1 MEAAEYR
8 QSFRF
13 KPVWDVIRRRG
24 AWKNI
29 DDVEFA
35 TLEWV
40 DWFNSRRLLVYGV
53 DTGHSSQGRRPSGWK
68 R

>member
-1 MEAAEYR
+1 MEAAEKR

-13 KPVWDVIRRRG
+13 EPVWEEIRRRG

-40 DWFNSRRLLVYGV
+40 DWFNDRRLLVYGV
-53 DTGHSSQGRRPSGWK
+53 DTGHSSQGRPPSGWK